1 MANHTPEYSNAND
14 WFGSLPKEKQDFLRD
29 SKWAM
34 VNSAFEAGRD
44 QLAAVTAQR
53 DELLATMRKLAC
65 LGNGDQYGNSEG
77 NTIAQ
82 EAIAKCEVQN
92 GK

>member
-1 MANHTPEYSNAND
+1 MVDYDKARDCEHGRQIGKCGDCEY
-14 WFGSLPKEKQDFLRD
+14 QDLLGELSDARD
-29 SKWAM
+29 
-34 VNSAFEAGRD
+34 E
-44 QLAAVTAQR
+44 LATVTAQR

>member
-1 MANHTPEYSNAND
+1 MANHTPEEID
-14 WFGSLPKEKQDFLRD
+14 E
-29 SKWAM
+29 WAM
-34 VNSAFEAGRD
+34 LQEAFKDGRN

-82 EAIAKCEVQN
+82 EAIAKCEEV